1 MLDAPVDLRTVPPSA
16 AVERLRAACRCA
28 ASAGDLA
35 SASTDAALCV
45 AERLQRGD
53 PLTSVEEEAR
63 PWLELAERAGARAAS
78 EILRWQLGFIDA
90 LRSRAP
96 SSASPA
102 HPRADGDDL
111 AEAADD
117 VSLPP
122 SVAWRHLYAL
132 ELAYLRGHLADASE
146 QARLLAELLASS
158 AEHASAPQFHLF
170 AGLTHAARAR
180 EAAAPGARDAHVGE
194 LAAHAAELAAWSR
207 DCPEGYLHMH
217 ALLAAERAR
226 LAGDVGA
233 AVPLYERA
241 LRSAHDNGCALGAS
255 LAYEVAA
262 SFYRDLTVQALAD
275 VYLRRARAGYLDWG
289 ALEKVGALD
298 VEAPHLVHVR
308 EEREG
313 LGAARLDCASVLRL
327 GHALSTETTWPQ
339 VVRRLT
345 SLVAD
350 HAGARRAVFL
360 SVRGARWAVE
370 HGEGSGGGVP
380 ESIVDAVLRSR
391 QRVVLHDA
399 RLPTT
404 YASDPYIAARRPR
417 SILCFPIERHR
428 VILGIVY
435 LEDDRAP
442 GVFTDD
448 KVELLALLAEQAGVA
463 LENARLHGEQL
474 REIAE
479 RQEAEAALRSILDNM
494 VDAVFVSDRAARVT
508 LTNPAGRR
516 LFGLADPP
524 EDETMSQDELARRIR
539 PVHPDGTPFKR
550 DELPMLRALAGEVLS
565 SVDMTAF
572 HVRTGRAIHLRASA
586 APLQDERGAIAG
598 AVVVGVNVTESTEL
612 DRLKEQ
618 FVRVVAH
625 ELKTPV
631 AIVKG
636 YADVL
641 RRLDAP
647 PPEVQRRLLD
657 ALVRGADRIDRL
669 VTDLLLLWQLQ
680 TGRLVLAVEDA
691 VDVGDLVGRV
701 ARRLP
706 PEDTARVAI
715 AVDAP
720 VVVSGDRELV
730 ERAVVSLVDNA
741 LRYSPGGGPVRVEVR
756 ARDQRAQ
763 IDVSDHG
770 IGIPSAKQPRLFE
783 PFFRAHTDTAYDTG
797 GLGLGL
803 YVARSIASMHGGSV
817 TVASEEGV
825 GSTFVFTLPLPACGA
840 GRPRAARPAR

>member
-1 MLDAPVDLRTVPPSA
+1 MLGAPVDLRTVSPSA
-16 AVERLRAACRCA
+16 AVERLRAARRCA
-28 ASAGDLA
+28 VDAGDLA
-35 SASTDAALCV
+35 SASTDAVLCV

-53 PLTSVEEEAR
+53 PLASIEEEAR
-63 PWLELAERAGARAAS
+63 PWLELAERAGAGAAS
-78 EILRWQLGFIDA
+78 AILRWQLGFLDA
-90 LRSRAP
+90 LRARAP
-96 SSASPA
+96 SAASRAHAPA
-102 HPRADGDDL
+102 VGARADGDEP
-111 AEAADD
+111 AGNE
-117 VSLPP
+117 VSLP
-122 SVAWRHLYAL
+122 VADAWRHLYAL
-132 ELAYLRGHLADASE
+132 ELAYLRGHLDEASQ
-146 QARLLAELLASS
+146 QAAVLAELVASS
-158 AEHASAPQFHLF
+158 PEHPAAASFHLF

-180 EAAAPGARDAHVGE
+180 EAAPGARQAHVAE
-194 LAAHAAELAAWSR
+194 LATHAAELAAWSR

-226 LAGDVGA
+226 LAGDVAG

-262 SFYRDLTVQALAD
+262 SFYRDLTVQVLAD
-275 VYLRRARAGYLDWG
+275 VYLRRARAGYLEWG
-289 ALEKVGALD
+289 ALAKVGALD
-298 VEAPHLVHVR
+298 LEAPHLVHVR
-308 EEREG
+308 EPCEG
-313 LGAARLDCASVLRL
+313 FGAARLDCASVLRL

-370 HGEGSGGGVP
+370 HAEGSSGVP
-380 ESIVDAVLRSR
+380 ETIVDAVLRSR
-391 QRVVLHDA
+391 ERVVLHDA
-399 RLPTT
+399 RLPTA

-417 SILCFPIERHR
+417 SILCLPIERHR
-428 VILGIVY
+428 VVLGIVY
-435 LEDDRAP
+435 LEDDRVP

-494 VDAVFVSDRAARVT
+494 VDAVFVSDRAGRVT

-524 EDETMSQDELARRIR
+524 EDATMSQEELARRIR

-706 PEDTARVAI
+706 PEDAARVAI
-715 AVDAP
+715 EVDAP

-730 ERAVVSLVDNA
+730 ERAIVSLVDNA
-741 LRYSPGGGPVRVEVR
+741 IRYSPGGGPVRVVVR
-756 ARDQRAQ
+756 IQGRRAQ
-763 IDVSDHG
+763 IDVSDQG

-783 PFFRAHTDTAYDTG
+783 PFFRAHTDT
-797 GLGLGL
+797 
-803 YVARSIASMHGGSV
+803 
-817 TVASEEGV
+817 
-825 GSTFVFTLPLPACGA
+825 
-840 GRPRAARPAR
+840 